1 MNAQLKEK
9 MQVTASKVEDCLK
22 NYFSNTEASKIG
34 YEKIVNAQLYSL
46 LAGGKRVR
54 PFLVTEFAKLFSE
67 TENEETVATKAVSLA
82 AAIEMIHTFS
92 LIHDDLPC
100 MDNDVLRRGKNTC
113 HVEFD
118 EATALLAGDA
128 LAIAAFEVIADADL
142 TPTQIKRA
150 VKLLSSSSG
159 WNGMIA
165 GQVLD
170 IKGETEKLSYTELCN
185 LHALKTGKLI
195 ECACALGCIAA
206 NVEENDQRY
215 KDAMTYAS
223 GIGLAFQIT
232 DDILDKTG
240 SSQELGKTVGKDE
253 SSNKT
258 TFLTFKTIEEA
269 KKDAV
274 AITEKAVDTIRN
286 YHGAEDLISF
296 AYYLTERK
304 N

>member
-22 NYFSNTEASKIG
+22 NYFSNTKASEIG

-82 AAIEMIHTFS
+82 TAIEMIHTFS

-274 AITEKAVDTIRN
+274 AITEKAVDAIRN

>member
-128 LAIAAFEVIADADL
+128 LAIAAFEVIAAADL
-142 TPTQIKRA
+142 TPTQIKHA

-274 AITEKAVDTIRN
+274 AITEKAVDAIRN